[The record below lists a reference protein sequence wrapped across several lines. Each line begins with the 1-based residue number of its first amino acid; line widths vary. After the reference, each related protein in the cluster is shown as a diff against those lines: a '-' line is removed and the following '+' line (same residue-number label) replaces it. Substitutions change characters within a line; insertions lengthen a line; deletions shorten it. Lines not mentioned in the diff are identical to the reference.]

1 MSKAKEDLTK
11 HTLNIYSGDYAKIQA
26 WWPEIGAAAVIRR
39 IIRQF
44 VEKVEAESEGEK
56 TDIPVTF

>member
-1 MSKAKEDLTK
+1 MSRVKEDLSK
-11 HTLNIYSGDYAKIQA
+11 HTLNIYTGDYAKIQA
-26 WWPEIGAAAVIRR
+26 WWPEIGAATVIRR

-44 VEKVEAESEGEK
+44 IEKVESDGESEK

>member
-1 MSKAKEDLTK
+1 MARDKEELTK
-11 HTLNIYSGDYAKIQA
+11 HTLNIYAGDYAKIA
-26 WWPEIGAAAVIRR
+26 SWWPEIGAAAVIRR

-44 VEKVEAESEGEK
+44 VEKVEADGEGEK